1 MRQKKILVSILINN
15 YNNEAFIKKCIQS
28 CLNQSYKN
36 IEIIIYD
43 DVSDDKSKK
52 YIKDIKNKK
61 IKKIFNKKKYFK
73 TGRLNQLYAINKS
86 FLKSKGEIIFLLDG
100 DDAFLKN
107 KVKYFVDTFQKN
119 KKLEFLQDNPIY
131 YYPEKNF
138 KEKKILKSKK
148 LVFHTWPYFNP
159 TSTMAFQRNFF
170 ENFLKEISFSNK
182 KFETMAID
190 ARAIIYVYFFS
201 KNFKIL
207 DKYLTIYTQ
216 NIKGYTIS
224 QYKNKDAIWWK
235 RRLEFHNFVQTLFF
249 KKKKTYFKL
258 LDYYLTYIINLIYG
272 KLRKF

>member
-1 MRQKKILVSILINN
+1 MRQKNILVSILINN
-15 YNNEAFIKKCIQS
+15 YNNESFIKKCVQS

-36 IEIIIYD
+36 IEIIICD
-43 DVSDDKSKK
+43 DVSSDKSIK
-52 YIKDIKNKK
+52 YIKNIKSKRV
-61 IKKIFNKKKYFK
+61 KKIFNKKKYFK
-73 TGRLNQLYAINKS
+73 TGRLNQFYAIRRS

-107 KVKYFVDTFQKN
+107 KVKYFVDTFKKN
-119 KKLEFLQDNPIY
+119 KKLEFLQDNPIN
-131 YYPEKNF
+131 YYPKTNL

-148 LVFHTWPYFNP
+148 FVFHTWPYFNP
-159 TSTMAFQRNFF
+159 TSTMAFQRHFF

-207 DKYLTIYTQ
+207 NKYLTIYTQ
-216 NIKGYTIS
+216 NIEGYTIS
-224 QYKNKDAIWWK
+224 KYNNKGANWWK
-235 RRLEFHNFVQTLFF
+235 RRLEFHKFVENLFF
-249 KKKKTYFKL
+249 KKKKTYYKL
-258 LDYYLTYIINLIYG
+258 LDYYLTYIINLIYK

>member
-1 MRQKKILVSILINN
+1 MHQKKILVSILINN
-15 YNNEAFIKKCIQS
+15 YNNELFIKRSIQS

-36 IEIIIYD
+36 IEIIICD

-61 IKKIFNKKKYFK
+61 VKKIFNKKKYFK

-107 KVKYFVDTFQKN
+107 KVKYFVNIFQKN

-170 ENFLKEISFSNK
+170 KNFLKEISFSNK
-182 KFETMAID
+182 KFVTMAID

-216 NIKGYTIS
+216 NNKGYTIS

-249 KKKKTYFKL
+249 KKKKTYYKL
-258 LDYYLTYIINLIYG
+258 LDYYLTYIMNMIY
-272 KLRKF
+272 KN

>member
-1 MRQKKILVSILINN
+1 MFQKDILVSILINN
-15 YNNEAFIKKCIQS
+15 YNNESFINKCVQS

-36 IEIIIYD
+36 IEIIIFD
-43 DVSDDKSKK
+43 DVSCDKSKK
-52 YIKDIKNKK
+52 YIKNIKSKK
-61 IKKIFNKKKYFK
+61 VKKIFNKKKYFK
-73 TGRLNQLYAINKS
+73 SGRLNQLNAIKRS

-107 KVKYFVDTFQKN
+107 KVKYFVNTFKKD

-131 YYPEKNF
+131 HYPKTNL

-148 LVFHTWPYFNP
+148 LIFHTWPYFNP

-170 ENFLKEISFSNK
+170 DKFLKEISFSDK

-207 DKYLTIYTQ
+207 NKYLTIYTQ
-216 NIKGYTIS
+216 NIRGYTIS
-224 QYKNKDAIWWK
+224 EYNNKGAAWWK

-249 KKKKTYFKL
+249 KKKKTYYKL
-258 LDYYLTYIINLIYG
+258 LDYYLTYIMNMIY
-272 KLRKF
+272 KN

>member
-1 MRQKKILVSILINN
+1 MLQKNILVSILINN
-15 YNNEAFIKKCIQS
+15 YNNELFIKKCVQS

-43 DVSDDKSKK
+43 DVSSDKSKE
-52 YIKDIKNKK
+52 YIKNIKSMRV
-61 IKKIFNKKKYFK
+61 KKIFNKKKYFK
-73 TGRLNQLYAINKS
+73 TGRLNQLNAIKKS

-107 KVKYFVDTFQKN
+107 KVKYFVNRFQNN

-131 YYPEKNF
+131 YYPKKNF
-138 KEKKILKSKK
+138 KEKRILKSKK

-170 ENFLKEISFSNK
+170 KKFLKEISFSNK
-182 KFETMAID
+182 KFKTMAID

-201 KNFKIL
+201 KNYEIL
-207 DKYLTIYTQ
+207 NKYLTIYTQ

-224 QYKNKDAIWWK
+224 KYDYKGAKWWE
-235 RRLEFHNFVQTLFF
+235 RRYQFHKFVQALFL
-249 KKKKTYFKL
+249 KQNKSYYKL
-258 LDYYLTYIINLIYG
+258 LDYFLTYIMNLIY
-272 KLRKF
+272 KKIK